1 MDPRAPDSGRPKA
14 QTQSSRPTLPPR
26 DAGSPLH
33 LLALDC
39 YNNRDAPSAAQRLVN
54 VRPVLLPTLL
64 IRIVRQ
70 LPAFGIGGVMNT
82 SLVHRGRDR
91 NLHEVRPMPRL
102 SWACARCDRR
112 GHLASQLAAIS
123 PASPRRQYYAK
134 PRAATEPDDAGPWA
148 HYGGDP
154 LLTAHRRRVMD
165 TYTARLDGALDLLG
179 EEARPISR
187 QSPRTLPLST
197 TARPLHLTYSLRR
210 PPLSISPRPG
220 RPRHRRGGR
229 RAARRQ
235 AAPRLLGRGGEAGG
249 AAAPLRLGRLRAG
262 AGGLLPRA
270 RGARRAQTAG
280 PRDAPAR
287 HVGRAPQGLATCV
300 FPSPA
305 QALQPHSSPLAGLL
319 GDGRDVPDVDQDLV
333 AKLQR
338 LNSVEAN
345 QSA

>member
-1 MDPRAPDSGRPKA
+1 M
-14 QTQSSRPTLPPR
+14 
-26 DAGSPLH
+26 
-33 LLALDC
+33 
-39 YNNRDAPSAAQRLVN
+39 
-54 VRPVLLPTLL
+54 RPVLLPTLL

-91 NLHEVRPMPRL
+91 PCTR
-102 SWACARCDRR
+102 CAPCPASP
-112 GHLASQLAAIS
+112 GHAPAAIAAVTSPLQLAAIS

-134 PRAATEPDDAGPWA
+134 PRAAIEPDDAGPWA

-187 QSPRTLPLST
+187 QSPRTLPLDHRDPST
-197 TARPLHLTYSLRR
+197 SHTHSAGLRSRSPAQVDPATVEAADGLRGLRLRR
-210 PPLSISPRPG
+210 GSS
-220 RPRHRRGGR
+220 
-229 RAARRQ
+229 
-235 AAPRLLGRGGEAGG
+235 
-249 AAAPLRLGRLRAG
+249 AAAAKQGGRLRRFDSAAFEPAQAG
-262 AGGLLPRA
+262 TPSSRSSLSANCRP
-270 RGARRAQTAG
+270 ARR
-280 PRDAPAR
+280 PAR

-305 QALQPHSSPLAGLL
+305 QALQPHSSPLTGLL